1 MKDKTKFCIPISD
14 EIVNDINFADVEF
27 VRSFSKAPLRLP
39 LFQFAFAGRS
49 NVGKSSLINT
59 ILERKIAKTSKKPGK
74 TRLINVYKIGNICY
88 LVDLPGYGY
97 ANISK
102 KIQNEWKE
110 LVEDYLKFSNLLK
123 KVFILVDMRRD
134 IQSQEE
140 NLFFWLNYH
149 HISFDIILTKC
160 DKLNRK
166 EYLRQLKKFG
176 SLNIPFFITSSKTKQ
191 GIKEL
196 KNYIEKLVFN

>member
-1 MKDKTKFCIPISD
+1 MKD
-14 EIVNDINFADVEF
+14 VNFADVEF
-27 VRSFSKAPLRLP
+27 VSSFSKAPLRLP
-39 LFQFAFAGRS
+39 LLQFAFAGRS

-59 ILERKIAKTSKKPGK
+59 MLERKIAKTSKKPGK

-97 ANISK
+97 ADISK
-102 KIQNEWKE
+102 KMQNEWKE
-110 LVEDYLKFSNLLK
+110 LVEDYLKFTNLLK
-123 KVFILVDMRRD
+123 KVFILIDIRRD
-134 IQSQEE
+134 VRNQEKE
-140 NLFFWLNYH
+140 LFFWLNYH
-149 HISFDIILTKC
+149 HISFDIVLTKC

-166 EYLRQLKKFG
+166 EYLRQLKKFE